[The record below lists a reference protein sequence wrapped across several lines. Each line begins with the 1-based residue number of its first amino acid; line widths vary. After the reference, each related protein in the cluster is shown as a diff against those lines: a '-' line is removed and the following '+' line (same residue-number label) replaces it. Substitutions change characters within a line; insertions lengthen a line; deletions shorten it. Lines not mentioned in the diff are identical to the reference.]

1 MLLGRLQAAR
11 TLPRASATQSGFS
24 PPSRLTASPTW
35 IFMRL
40 PATTCR
46 QNSSRQFAHPYCRR
60 AKRSR
65 AICRMKRTRMFA
77 PYVTQAKFRAQM
89 LRDRRRQ
96 APCRVSGRPTRPI
109 KGLNLVLAHHQRPAV
124 ARCRVGV
131 HRSSRMAARGAITF
145 FGPRRGN

>member
-1 MLLGRLQAAR
+1 
-11 TLPRASATQSGFS
+11 
-24 PPSRLTASPTW
+24 
-35 IFMRL
+35 
-40 PATTCR
+40 
-46 QNSSRQFAHPYCRR
+46 
-60 AKRSR
+60 
-65 AICRMKRTRMFA
+65 MFA

-145 FGPRRGN
+145 FGPRRGNWPLSAFTWPWSRTSELPLLADTHQDGIARCLRL